1 MFKYAK
7 PTIPL
12 GLLHDIEE
20 LEPGG
25 SYDQA
30 NNQNLKSCEYRSCG
44 LNSGS
49 PRLCKSSCRSCA
61 ITDSE
66 ESRKFCLKFVA

>member
-25 SYDQA
+25 SYDKRTEA
-30 NNQNLKSCEYRSCG
+30 
-44 LNSGS
+44 SGS
-49 PRLCKSSCRSCA
+49 PR
-61 ITDSE
+61 
-66 ESRKFCLKFVA
+66 SRRPRPSKAL

>member
-30 NNQNLKSCEYRSCG
+30 NGGRGMRSGSFRRSCESW
-44 LNSGS
+44 S
-49 PRLCKSSCRSCA
+49 PA
-61 ITDSE
+61 
-66 ESRKFCLKFVA
+66 V

>member
-30 NNQNLKSCEYRSCG
+30 TEA
-44 LNSGS
+44 SGS
-49 PRLCKSSCRSCA
+49 PR
-61 ITDSE
+61 
-66 ESRKFCLKFVA
+66 SRRPRPSKAL